1 VTPVAFPRRLLN
13 DNEDIVLDL
22 HPHWWFFAPPLL
34 ALVAVT
40 AIGIWVWGATDVPW
54 LQVPVAVMILG
65 FLVWFGQRYTRW
77 RNINFVVTTDRL
89 IYRHGVLAK
98 HGIEIPLDRVNT
110 VFFRQ
115 SVFERMVGSGDLVIE
130 SAGEMGRQAFSNVRH
145 PSGVQN
151 EIYRQ
156 IEANENRKYDRVGQ
170 SVASN
175 AAADEHD
182 GSIPSQIRELDE
194 LRRQG
199 LLTDA
204 EFAAKKQQLLDRM

>member
-1 VTPVAFPRRLLN
+1 
-13 DNEDIVLDL
+13 
-22 HPHWWFFAPPLL
+22 
-34 ALVAVT
+34 
-40 AIGIWVWGATDVPW
+40 
-54 LQVPVAVMILG
+54 
-65 FLVWFGQRYTRW
+65 
-77 RNINFVVTTDRL
+77 
-89 IYRHGVLAK
+89 
-98 HGIEIPLDRVNT
+98 
-110 VFFRQ
+110 
-115 SVFERMVGSGDLVIE
+115 VFERMVGSGDLVIE

-175 AAADEHD
+175 AAADEQD